1 MFLDSVWGPTL
12 PQAIRELLWSR
23 EHHPV
28 TGKGH
33 SNSFQ
38 RLIFI
43 LDHVLK

>member
-1 MFLDSVWGPTL
+1 MFLDSVWDPTL
-12 PQAIRELLWSR
+12 LQAIRELLWSW

-28 TGKGH
+28 TGKGR
-33 SNSFQ
+33 SNSFR